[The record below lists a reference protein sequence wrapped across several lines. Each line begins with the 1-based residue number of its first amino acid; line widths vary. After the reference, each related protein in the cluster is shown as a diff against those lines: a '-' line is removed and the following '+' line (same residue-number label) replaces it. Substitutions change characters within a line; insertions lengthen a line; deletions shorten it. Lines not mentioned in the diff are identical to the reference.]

1 MQVGKNFGVGQ
12 RSFMRRKLYA
22 ALVVLLLAGCA
33 APTVPDQYEKDITNA
48 AATGKF
54 YIVGKDI
61 IDPNG
66 NIFYPIGA
74 NVAIKFTPYNYVFEG
89 NNGGV
94 NGRLNDVKAWKWN
107 TVRATLICD
116 NDLGEPSFDALVNG
130 IDPTIKEFTNAK
142 IVVML
147 ECADSTGKDPKVGDA
162 KDLNIRRFWD
172 EMVRRYKNN
181 PYVWFNIYNEPYEGA
196 DTENWRIL
204 HEFYVNRIRAQGAE
218 NIIVADIPGY
228 AQGINLLATQ
238 SFADNLAKSCNVLF
252 GWHAYGAINGAGG
265 DFAAHE
271 QAIQQVQAKNYPLIV
286 GELGVAFPAEWG
298 NAGPWE
304 WNILGFEA
312 MRVLGPKY
320 GIGLLWW
327 HATGDSG
334 SFSLYALKNDRSG
347 FWTSGNGGNLTPYGQ
362 KFWDVSQSAP
372 TNRGAFNGNLASS
385 NCKSVTTTPP
395 TGSISKT
402 LTPTEDRDD
411 WAANGAND
419 TALNVS
425 TWQTAYLKFNLA
437 SVSGTVTSAKL
448 KIQRQGIPNAAVK
461 FRIYQVTG
469 DAWSEGNAA
478 SLPAK
483 GALIREVT
491 GQANSSLTFD
501 VTAFVKSQQA
511 GDRTVT
517 LAISAVNNGWVPF
530 GSSENTQKPQLVVTM
545 Q

>member
-1 MQVGKNFGVGQ
+1 
-12 RSFMRRKLYA
+12 MRRTLYLA
-22 ALVVLLLAGCA
+22 FILLFLAGCA
-33 APTVPDQYEKDITNA
+33 TPVEQTLPEPAKEALNIA

-94 NGRLNDVKAWKWN
+94 NGRVNDVKVWKWN
-107 TVRATLICD
+107 TIRATLICD
-116 NDLGEPSFDALVNG
+116 NDSGEPSFDALVNG

-162 KDLNIRRFWD
+162 KDLRIRKFWD
-172 EMVRRYKNN
+172 EMVKRYKDN
-181 PYVWFNIYNEPYEGA
+181 PYVWFNVYNEPYESA

-204 HEFYVNRIRAQGAE
+204 HEFYVSRIRAQGAE
-218 NIIVADIPGY
+218 NIIVADIPQY
-228 AQGINLLATQ
+228 AQGINLLATG

-252 GWHAYGAINGAGG
+252 GWHAYGAIGGAGG

-271 QAIQQVQAKNYPLIV
+271 KAIQQVQAKNYPLIV
-286 GELGVAFPAEWG
+286 GELGVASPANWG

-320 GIGLLWW
+320 GIGLMWW

-347 FWTSGNGGNLTPYGQ
+347 FWTANNGGNLTPYGQ
-362 KFWDVSQSAP
+362 KFWNVSQSVQ
-372 TNRGAFNGNLASS
+372 TNRGAFTGNLKNS
-385 NCKSVTTTPP
+385 NCASVAGTVTPP
-395 TGSISKT
+395 TGSTTKT
-402 LTPTEDRDD
+402 LTPTEDRDN
-411 WAANGAND
+411 WAANTAND
-419 TALNVS
+419 TALNAS
-425 TWQTAYLKFNLA
+425 TWQTSYLKFNVS
-437 SVSGTVTSAKL
+437 SVTGTVTSAKL

-461 FRIYQVTG
+461 FRIYGVTS
-469 DAWSEGNAA
+469 DAWNESNAA
-478 SLPAK
+478 SLPAV
-483 GALIREVT
+483 GSLIREVT
-491 GQANSSLTFD
+491 GQPSSTLEFD
-501 VTAFVKSQQA
+501 VTAFVAAEQK

-517 LAISAVNNGWVPF
+517 LAIAAVSNGWVPF
-530 GSSENTQKPQLVVTM
+530 GSSESAQKPQLVITTK
-545 Q
+545 